1 MMLISKQFLNK
12 VKSSIVVGPPEFNF
26 RVDKICQ
33 IAAKLDTRKCLNKV
47 LQIMKL
53 NLTKTKSKCLT
64 SFNITTRKFPVWVI
78 IMLFRY
84 GQ

>member
-33 IAAKLDTRKCLNKV
+33 ICKLQPNWILENA
-47 LQIMKL
+47 
-53 NLTKTKSKCLT
+53 
-64 SFNITTRKFPVWVI
+64 
-78 IMLFRY
+78 
-84 GQ
+84 